1 MGMWGW
7 NGRDSKMEQELYV
20 KYIHVYGQIST
31 VRVSREGELYVKYVC
46 VHVCTCVHV
55 RDLMSS
61 SVRSLPVCERC
72 FKSLSMLILKC
83 CWSASFTIPKN
94 SRLQEEKT
102 SPLIFTKIIVN
113 NVSSSLPFPLSLSP
127 FLPSLPLSFPT
138 SLSLPSLS
146 PFLSP
151 YTPVI
156 VVNEP
161 IVEDTVYLMD
171 PESSEFVSL
180 FHVCLWDQ
188 QHAPHHTREVSQVEH
203 IV

>member
-1 MGMWGW
+1 
-7 NGRDSKMEQELYV
+7 MEQELYV

-46 VHVCTCVHV
+46 VHVCMCVHV

-127 FLPSLPLSFPT
+127 FLPSLPLSLTPFP
-138 SLSLPSLS
+138 LSLPLSLHTCHCRQRAYRRRHGIS
-146 PFLSP
+146 HGPR
-151 YTPVI
+151 
-156 VVNEP
+156 
-161 IVEDTVYLMD
+161 VE
-171 PESSEFVSL
+171 
-180 FHVCLWDQ
+180 
-188 QHAPHHTREVSQVEH
+188 
-203 IV
+203 